1 MLNVGLGE
9 LLAKPFLRVGR
20 RRALK
25 FSAESAKIAEK
36 DQEGEASGELE
47 QTALC
52 AHCVLCAELQ
62 SEAMSRALS
71 FPCRLRSREA
81 EQLVWNCQTGTGTTA
96 SKPPD
101 RA

>member
-1 MLNVGLGE
+1 MLGE
-9 LLAKPFLRVGR
+9 LLAKPFFPVGS
-20 RRALK
+20 RRALN
-25 FSAESAKIAEK
+25 FSAEIAKIAEK

-52 AHCVLCAELQ
+52 AHCVLCVEFQ

-81 EQLVWNCQTGTGTTA
+81 EQLCVELSAGLGGHQLG
-96 SKPPD
+96 S
-101 RA
+101 

>member
-9 LLAKPFLRVGR
+9 VLAKPFVRVAN

-25 FSAESAKIAEK
+25 FSAEIAKIAEK

-52 AHCVLCAELQ
+52 AHCVLCVEFQ
-62 SEAMSRALS
+62 PEAMSRALS
-71 FPCRLRSREA
+71 FPDCLLAHRTWLALPLFSSLEA
-81 EQLVWNCQTGTGTTA
+81 SV
-96 SKPPD
+96 
-101 RA
+101 